1 MKKTPGKDFTIQQ
14 QSFFEDDASMG
25 KKTRQASPYTNL
37 NGQGIENL
45 LQSIIALSLLKGIG
59 FRSVC
64 ELFDTGAIDTFWN
77 LSEGNLKRLIN
88 GLPVTRRLD
97 INQIMGEKAHI
108 LESANRIISE
118 LQKREIT
125 FLHMGSDRF
134 PQSLFKLHEPPRW
147 IFVQG
152 NPDCLSANA
161 IVAVVGTRN
170 PTSLGLTLAS
180 QCAGELVKRNAIVLS
195 GLAKGI
201 DEQAHQGAV
210 SYFGQSIAVL
220 GYGILVKDTPH
231 DTELAEKIVQFDGAI
246 ISEYLPYDI
255 PSRTGFLRRNEL
267 QASLS
272 NLVIP
277 VECPSLESG
286 TGATIRRAMKI
297 GTPVVG
303 ITPENETNDSL
314 QATKTNLELLQ
325 RPVFKVRSDN
335 SKDFWDFLRKVM
347 PEHDWT
353 INLQPS
359 QQRFFRDIVK
369 NIIHARSSLSID
381 EKAIDRLAEEL
392 KEAIRKE
399 K

>member
-1 MKKTPGKDFTIQQ
+1 MKKTPGKDLTIQQ
-14 QSFFEDDASMG
+14 QSLFEDDASTD
-25 KKTRQASPYTNL
+25 TRAKRAFLYSNL
-37 NGQGIENL
+37 NKQGNENL

-64 ELFDTGAIDTFWN
+64 ELFDTGAIDNFWYM
-77 LSEGNLKRLIN
+77 SEGDLKGVIN

-97 INQIMGEKAHI
+97 INQIMGGKAYI
-108 LESANRIISE
+108 LESASRIIGE
-118 LQKREIT
+118 LQKQDIT
-125 FLHMGSDRF
+125 FLHMGSERF

-180 QCAGELVKRNAIVLS
+180 QCAGELVKRNAVVLS

-210 SYFGQSIAVL
+210 SFFGQSIAVL
-220 GYGILVKDTPH
+220 GYGILLKDTH
-231 DTELAEKIVQFDGAI
+231 DAELAEKIIQFDGAI

-255 PSRTGFLRRNEL
+255 PSRAGFLRRNEL

-314 QATKTNLELLQ
+314 QATKTNLESLQ

-335 SKDFWDFLRKVM
+335 SKDFWEFLRKVM

-392 KEAIRKE
+392 IEAIRKE